1 MSNTNNNAP
10 AGTPAGAPAKTGFAA
25 IFSICAVMYSAY
37 VGPGFASGTQ
47 TVSYFLNKGWIGVF
61 IGPLV
66 AGILCFIFNLL
77 LFEINRIY
85 QPNTYQEAYNTIYRN
100 KGLQAFFGTFK
111 EIQVIVVV
119 LIALSA
125 QISTTAILLNT
136 MFGVPKL
143 VGTVVFCAAVL
154 LLALWGADLLR
165 KVGTVL
171 GLAILVICAYV
182 AIICLGN
189 AWQPAMEFIAAR
201 TSCTEYGFS
210 VPQAWFSML
219 MIVVFFMNGYEAC
232 VPASKGIIRTRKDVF
247 VESLVTALLCS
258 VSTMIFT
265 FIFAA
270 GMPAILEEQIPTLW
284 AINNLSSA
292 GWISK
297 VLYVVFAI
305 AAMLSSSVAFIFT
318 VCNRFEPL
326 IEKVWKGSTG
336 FSRKFVIAMIFILVC
351 TFGSTFG
358 LLNIIKYGYGTFT
371 TIVGPVMLIPLIIS
385 VPYRLKKDRENG
397 ILDENYE
404 LIPDQNQ

>member
-1 MSNTNNNAP
+1 MDNMKKKSS
-10 AGTPAGAPAKTGFAA
+10 FAA

-47 TVSYFLNKGWIGVF
+47 TVSYFLNKGWIGVI

-85 QPNTYQEAYNTIYRN
+85 TPNTYREAYNTIYRA
-100 KGLQAFFGTFK
+100 KGLQLFFGTFK

-125 QISTTAILLNT
+125 QISTTATLLFQL
-136 MFGVPKL
+136 FGLPKL
-143 VGTVVFCAAVL
+143 VGTVLFCLAVL
-154 LLALWGADLLR
+154 LLALFGADLLR

-171 GLAILVICAYV
+171 GICILLICGYV
-182 AIICLGN
+182 AVICLGN
-189 AWQPAMEFIAAR
+189 AWEPAMDFLAR
-201 TSCTEYGFS
+201 RVSYTEYGFTA
-210 VPQAWFSML
+210 PRAWFSML

-232 VPASKGIIRTRKDVF
+232 VPASIGIIKTRKDVF

-258 VSTMIFT
+258 LSTMIFT
-265 FIFAA
+265 IIFAA
-270 GMPAILEEQIPTLW
+270 GMPEILKEEIPTLW
-284 AINNLSSA
+284 AINELSNA
-292 GWISK
+292 GWISRI
-297 VLYVVFAI
+297 LYVVFAV

-326 IEKVWKGSTG
+326 IQKVWVKSTG
-336 FSRKFVIAMIFILVC
+336 FSRKLVIALVFILIC
-351 TFGSTFG
+351 TFGSSFG

-371 TIVGPVMLIPLIIS
+371 TIVGPVMLVPLIVS
-385 VPYRLKKDRENG
+385 VPYRLYKDRKDG
-397 ILDENYE
+397 ILTDNYE
-404 LIPDQNQ
+404 LKEGK

>member
-1 MSNTNNNAP
+1 MEKKKSSF
-10 AGTPAGAPAKTGFAA
+10 GAV
-25 IFSICAVMYSAY
+25 FSLCAVMYSAY

-47 TVSYFLNKGWIGVF
+47 TVSYFNNKGWIGIF
-61 IGPLV
+61 LGPAI
-66 AGILCFIFNLL
+66 AGLLCFIFNLL

-85 QPNTYQEAYNTIYRN
+85 RPRTYREAYNTIYRP
-100 KGLQAFFGTFK
+100 KALQSFFGTFK

-125 QISTTAILLNT
+125 QISTTAVLLNQI
-136 MFGVPKL
+136 FGIPTI
-143 VGTVVFCAAVL
+143 VGTIAFCAAVL

-171 GLAILVICAYV
+171 GLAILVICGYV
-182 AIICLGN
+182 AVLCLGN
-189 AWQPAMEFIAAR
+189 AAPAANAYLAQHI
-201 TSCTEYGFS
+201 SYTEYGFTA
-210 VPQAWFSML
+210 PQAWFSML

-232 VPASKGIIRTRKDVF
+232 VPASVGIINTRKDVF

-270 GMPAILEEQIPTLW
+270 GMPGIMEEQIPTLW
-284 AINNLSSA
+284 AINNLSNA
-292 GWISK
+292 GMISR
-297 VLYVVFAI
+297 VIYVIFAV

-326 IEKVWKGSTG
+326 IEKVWKTSSG
-336 FSRKFVIAMIFILVC
+336 FSRKFVIAMVFILLC
-351 TFGSTFG
+351 TFGSSFG

-371 TIVGPVMLIPLIIS
+371 TIVGPVMLLPLIIS
-385 VPYRLKKDRENG
+385 VPYRLWKDRKDG
-397 ILDENYE
+397 ILDENYNLKGAE
-404 LIPDQNQ
+404 

>member
-1 MSNTNNNAP
+1 MSNTN
-10 AGTPAGAPAKTGFAA
+10 TAKKFNFGA

-66 AGILCFIFNLL
+66 AGVLCFIFNLL

-85 QPNTYQEAYNTIYRN
+85 KPNTYREAYNTIYRN
-100 KGLQAFFGTFK
+100 KALQAFFGTFK

-136 MFGVPKL
+136 MFGVPKM
-143 VGTVVFCAAVL
+143 VGTVLFCAAVL

-182 AIICLGN
+182 AVICLGN
-189 AWQPAMEFIAAR
+189 AWPAAMEFVRSRVSYTEFGFTTAR
-201 TSCTEYGFS
+201 
-210 VPQAWFSML
+210 AWFSML

-232 VPASKGIIRTRKDVF
+232 VPASKGIINTRKDVF

-265 FIFAA
+265 VIFAA
-270 GMPAILEEQIPTLW
+270 GMPGILKEEIPTLW
-284 AINNLSSA
+284 AINNLSNA
-292 GWISK
+292 GMISK
-297 VLYVVFAI
+297 VLYVIFAI

-326 IEKVWKGSTG
+326 IEKVWKNSTG
-336 FSRKFVIAMIFILVC
+336 FTRKFVIAMVFILIC

-371 TIVGPVMLIPLIIS
+371 TIVGPVMLVPLIIS
-385 VPYRLKKDRENG
+385 VPYRLMKDRENG
-397 ILDENYE
+397 IIDENYE
-404 LIPDQNQ
+404 LIEKETEKEGQQA

>member
-1 MSNTNNNAP
+1 MKNKNTAP
-10 AGTPAGAPAKTGFAA
+10 KTGLAA

-61 IGPLV
+61 IGPLI
-66 AGILCFIFNLL
+66 AGVLCFIFNLL

-85 QPNTYQEAYNTIYRN
+85 QPNTYREAYNQIYKN
-100 KGLQAFFGTFK
+100 KGLQTFFGTFK

-125 QISTTAILLNT
+125 QISTTAILLNS
-136 MFGVPKL
+136 MFGVPKI
-143 VGTVVFCAAVL
+143 VGTVLFCAAVL

-182 AIICLGN
+182 AVICLGN
-189 AWQPAMEFIAAR
+189 AWGPAMEFVSSR
-201 TSCTEYGFS
+201 VSYKEFGFTA
-210 VPQAWFSML
+210 PRAWFSML

-247 VESLVTALLCS
+247 AESLITALLCS

-265 FIFAA
+265 VIFAA
-270 GMPAILEEQIPTLW
+270 GMPGVLEEQIPTLW
-284 AINNLSSA
+284 AINNLSNA
-292 GWISK
+292 GMISK
-297 VLYVVFAI
+297 VLYVIFAI

-326 IEKVWKGSTG
+326 IEKVWTKSSG
-336 FSRKFVIAMIFILVC
+336 FSRKFVIAMIFILIC

-371 TIVGPVMLIPLIIS
+371 TIVGPVMLVPLIIT
-385 VPYRLKKDRENG
+385 VPYRLWKDRQDG
-397 ILDENYE
+397 ILNDSYKLVEKGE
-404 LIPDQNQ
+404 

>member
-1 MSNTNNNAP
+1 MNKKSTSP
-10 AGTPAGAPAKTGFAA
+10 KTGLAA

-61 IGPLV
+61 IGPLI
-66 AGILCFIFNLL
+66 AGILCFVFNLL
-77 LFEINRIY
+77 LFEINRVY
-85 QPNTYQEAYNTIYRN
+85 KPNTYREAYNQIYKN

-111 EIQVIVVV
+111 ELQVIVVV

-125 QISTTAILLNT
+125 QISTTAILLNS
-136 MFGVPKL
+136 MFGVPKI
-143 VGTVVFCAAVL
+143 VGTVLFCSAVL

-182 AIICLGN
+182 AVICLGN
-189 AWQPAMEFIAAR
+189 AWAPAMEFVQSR
-201 TSCTEYGFS
+201 VSFTEFGFS
-210 VPQAWFSML
+210 APQAWFSML

-247 VESLVTALLCS
+247 CESLITALLCS

-265 FIFAA
+265 VIFAA
-270 GMPAILEEQIPTLW
+270 GMPGVLEEQIPTLW
-284 AINNLSSA
+284 AINNLSNA
-292 GWISK
+292 GMISK
-297 VLYVVFAI
+297 VLYVIFAI

-326 IEKVWKGSTG
+326 IEKVWTRSSG
-336 FSRKFVIAMIFILVC
+336 FSRKLVIAMIFILIC

-371 TIVGPVMLIPLIIS
+371 TIVGPVMLVPLIIS
-385 VPYRLKKDRENG
+385 VPYRLWKDRKDG
-397 ILDENYE
+397 ILTENYE
-404 LIPDQNQ
+404 LVEKGE

>member
-1 MSNTNNNAP
+1 MKN
-10 AGTPAGAPAKTGFAA
+10 KTTKFSA
-25 IFSICAVMYSAY
+25 IFSICAIMYSAY

-61 IGPLV
+61 VGPLV

-85 QPNTYQEAYNTIYRN
+85 KPNTYREAYNTIYRN

-136 MFGVPKL
+136 MFGIPNMI
-143 VGTVVFCAAVL
+143 GTILFCAAVL
-154 LLALWGADLLR
+154 LLSLWGADLLR
-165 KVGTVL
+165 KTGTVL
-171 GLAILVICAYV
+171 GLAILIICAYV
-182 AIICLGN
+182 ALICLGN
-189 AWQPAMEFIAAR
+189 AWAPAMEFVRSRI
-201 TSCTEYGFS
+201 SYTEYGYTGIN
-210 VPQAWFSML
+210 AWFSML

-232 VPASKGIIRTRKDVF
+232 VPASKGIINTRKDVF
-247 VESLVTALLCS
+247 IESLVTALLCA

-265 FIFAA
+265 VIFAA
-270 GMPAILEEQIPTLW
+270 GMPDILKEQIPTLW
-284 AINNLSSA
+284 AINTLSNA
-292 GWISK
+292 GFISK
-297 VLYVVFAI
+297 ILYVVFAI

-326 IEKVWKGSTG
+326 IEKVWKTSNSFT
-336 FSRKFVIAMIFILVC
+336 RKFTIAMIFILLC

-358 LLNIIKYGYGTFT
+358 LLNIIKYGYGMFT
-371 TIVGPVMLIPLIIS
+371 TIVGPVMLIPLVIS
-385 VPYRLKKDRENG
+385 VPYRLYKDRQDG
-397 ILDENYE
+397 ILNENYE
-404 LIPDQNQ
+404 LQEASHE